1 MIKNM
6 KILVIILSLFYS
18 LNLRA
23 QNDINWISWDQM
35 IELRNKDSIKKKV
48 FIDLYTPWCG
58 WCKRMDLSTFKDPII
73 INYLNSKFYAVK
85 FNGETNDTITFNNH
99 KFYNSDPLYVKK
111 TEKSRGKA
119 HWFAHSILDGKLSYP
134 SYVVL
139 DENLVRLMVY
149 NGYKK
154 VDEMLGILLFFGTNQ
169 YKYYHNHL
177 NEKWVKSQ

>member
-1 MIKNM
+1 MIKNI

-85 FNGETNDTITFNNH
+85 FNGETKDTIIFNNH
-99 KFYNSDPLYVKK
+99 KFYNSDP
-111 TEKSRGKA
+111 
-119 HWFAHSILDGKLSYP
+119 
-134 SYVVL
+134 
-139 DENLVRLMVY
+139 
-149 NGYKK
+149 
-154 VDEMLGILLFFGTNQ
+154 
-169 YKYYHNHL
+169 
-177 NEKWVKSQ
+177 

>member
-1 MIKNM
+1 MIKNI

-73 INYLNSKFYAVK
+73 INYLNLNFMLLSLMEKLK
-85 FNGETNDTITFNNH
+85 TPSLLIII
-99 KFYNSDPLYVKK
+99 NSIILIHYMLKK
-111 TEKSRGKA
+111 
-119 HWFAHSILDGKLSYP
+119 
-134 SYVVL
+134 
-139 DENLVRLMVY
+139 
-149 NGYKK
+149 
-154 VDEMLGILLFFGTNQ
+154 
-169 YKYYHNHL
+169 
-177 NEKWVKSQ
+177 

>member
-1 MIKNM
+1 MKFHIK
-6 KILVIILSLFYS
+6 LVLVTLFIS
-18 LNLRA
+18 SFFTGNS
-23 QNDINWISWDQM
+23 QNNINWISWETM
-35 IELRNKDSIKKKV
+35 IKQRASDSVKKKV
-48 FIDLYTPWCG
+48 FIDLYTNWCG
-58 WCKRMDLSTFKDPII
+58 WCKRMDATTFSDPVIVNY
-73 INYLNSKFYAVK
+73 INNNFYSVK
-85 FNGETNDTITFNNH
+85 FNGETKDTIVFNNH
-99 KFYNSDPLYVKK
+99 NFYNSDPTYKK
-111 TEKSRGKA
+111 PNPNSRGKA